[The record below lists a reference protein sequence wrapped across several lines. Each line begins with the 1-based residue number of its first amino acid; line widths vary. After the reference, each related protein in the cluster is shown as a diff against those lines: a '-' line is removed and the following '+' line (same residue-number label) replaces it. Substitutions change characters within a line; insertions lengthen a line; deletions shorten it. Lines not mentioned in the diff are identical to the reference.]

1 MKKLMSF
8 LILFASAVYTNAQ
21 SSKYMSAMVP
31 KVAAVDT
38 TVSSAG
44 WLELGNSFERIA
56 ESEKTQW
63 LPFYYAALCNVMNG
77 YMMSSTGGG
86 GNTTQSDQIAD
97 KAEVL
102 LNKAEAIEKEN
113 SDIYCIKKMIA
124 TLRMMVDPQ
133 TRYQTFGATA
143 AEALSKAKSLN
154 PKNPRVFLLEG
165 QDKFYTPEQFG
176 GSKTEAKALFE
187 ESLILY
193 ASGKPASPIEPQW
206 GKRQVNY
213 FLAQVK

>member
-8 LILFASAVYTNAQ
+8 LILFAFTFSANAQ
-21 SSKYMSAMVP
+21 NDKYMSAMVP

-38 TVSSAG
+38 TVSSTG

-56 ESEKTQW
+56 ESEKTKW
-63 LPFYYAALCNVMNG
+63 LPYYYAALCNVMNG
-77 YMMSSTGGG
+77 YMLSNAPGGG
-86 GNTTQSDQIAD
+86 TAQSDQIAD

-102 LNKAEAIEKEN
+102 LNKAEAMEKEN

-133 TRYQTFGATA
+133 TRYQTYGAAA
-143 AEALSKAKSLN
+143 AEALSKAKTLN
-154 PKNPRVFLLEG
+154 PKNPRVYFLEG
-165 QDKFYTPEQFG
+165 QDKFFTPEQFG

-193 ASGKPASPIEPQW
+193 ASGKPASPIDPQW

>member
-1 MKKLMSF
+1 MSF
-8 LILFASAVYTNAQ
+8 LILLAFTFSAIAQ
-21 SSKYMSAMVP
+21 NDKYMSAMVP

-38 TVSSAG
+38 TISSAG
-44 WLELGNSFERIA
+44 WLELANSFERIA

-63 LPFYYAALCNVMNG
+63 LPFYYASLCHVMNG
-77 YMMSSTGGG
+77 YMMSSGG

-97 KAEVL
+97 KAESML
-102 LNKAEAIEKEN
+102 TKAEAMQKEN

-133 TRYQTFGATA
+133 TRYQTYGVTA

-154 PKNPRVFLLEG
+154 PKNPRVLLLEG

-193 ASGKPASPIEPQW
+193 ASGKPASPIDPQW

>member
-8 LILFASAVYTNAQ
+8 LILFAFTFSANAQ
-21 SSKYMSAMVP
+21 NDKYMSAMVP

-38 TVSSAG
+38 TVSSTG

-63 LPFYYAALCNVMNG
+63 LPYYYAALCNVMNG
-77 YMMSSTGGG
+77 YMLSNAPAGG
-86 GNTTQSDQIAD
+86 TAQSDQIAD

-102 LNKAEAIEKEN
+102 LNKAEAMEKEN

-133 TRYQTFGATA
+133 TRYQTYGATA
-143 AEALSKAKSLN
+143 AEALAKAKTLN
-154 PKNPRVFLLEG
+154 PKNPRVYFLEG
-165 QDKFYTPEQFG
+165 QDKFFTPEQFG

-193 ASGKPASPIEPQW
+193 ASGKPASPIDPQW